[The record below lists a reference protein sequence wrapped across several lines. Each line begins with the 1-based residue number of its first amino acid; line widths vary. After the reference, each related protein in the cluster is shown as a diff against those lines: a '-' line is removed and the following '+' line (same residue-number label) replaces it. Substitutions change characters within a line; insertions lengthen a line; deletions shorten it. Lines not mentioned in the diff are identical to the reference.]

1 MLHVRDP
8 ARLIAFR
15 VPRTVHYQGWT
26 GLLLTIL
33 LAALYLT
40 TGSLLLPIVFHV
52 AVDVR
57 GLLLTPPPA

>member
-1 MLHVRDP
+1 M
-8 ARLIAFR
+8 
-15 VPRTVHYQGWT
+15 
-26 GLLLTIL
+26 LLTILPGAL